1 MLGVTNSVSMPIVLG
16 QFSGKSHELCSM
28 TSAGLQIQGEQLPS
42 NSRSKPLRESTRA
55 KSKEPLMAAS
65 KTDRQVFV
73 LFPPR
78 EVQIHPTA
86 PPWLALDPRLPV
98 VVSGV
103 KFLRQILQK
112 SCVAG
117 LTTRCLLGRVLQ
129 HTAVFILIRFQQLLR
144 AGRAVRLSCG

>member
-1 MLGVTNSVSMPIVLG
+1 
-16 QFSGKSHELCSM
+16 
-28 TSAGLQIQGEQLPS
+28 
-42 NSRSKPLRESTRA
+42 
-55 KSKEPLMAAS
+55 MAAS

-144 AGRAVRLSCG
+144 AGRGSAAVLWLTWHAIQESGIAALCTGSVDAARGLQSG